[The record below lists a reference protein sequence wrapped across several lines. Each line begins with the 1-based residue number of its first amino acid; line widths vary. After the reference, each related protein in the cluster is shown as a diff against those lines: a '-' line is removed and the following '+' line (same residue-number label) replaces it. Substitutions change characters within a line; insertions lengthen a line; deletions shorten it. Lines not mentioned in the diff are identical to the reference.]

1 MIESV
6 HRLVLM
12 ASIVGLIVSC
22 SDGAPTVLAPGT
34 RTPATGI
41 DHNGRV
47 DTNLIILRAAQYS
60 PSRGNPKAAESTC
73 GATTQA
79 RPL

>member
-1 MIESV
+1 MIESA

-34 RTPATGI
+34 RTPAYAERLIPALTTRSWQ
-41 DHNGRV
+41 GRRPV
-47 DTNLIILRAAQYS
+47 GFPKVGLRF
-60 PSRGNPKAAESTC
+60 
-73 GATTQA
+73 
-79 RPL
+79 